1 MSKPVPF
8 LKEGSLQSA
17 LETAKQMFAKSMV
30 TSHIKVGTECS
41 ESIDVRVLA

>member
-17 LETAKQMFAKSMV
+17 PGTAKQMFATSVV

-41 ESIDVRVLA
+41 ESVDVRLLA